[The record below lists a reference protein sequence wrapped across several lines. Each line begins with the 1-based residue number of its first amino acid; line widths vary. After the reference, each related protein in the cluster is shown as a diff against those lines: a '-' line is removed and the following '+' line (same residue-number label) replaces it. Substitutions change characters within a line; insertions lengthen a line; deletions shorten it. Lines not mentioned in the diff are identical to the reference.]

1 MSKIKFSAVTHFLAS
16 RHDLFAFHQNPGAFQ
31 RLTPPW
37 APVKCLEHTGGI
49 KDGARVLLEV
59 EPLKLHWLMGH
70 KDFVQDQQFVDY
82 QVKGPF
88 KSWHHEH
95 LFTDAADNNGIL
107 EDRLE
112 IDLPAGMIAN
122 RLMGPWLKGEL
133 KRLFDYR
140 HAITARDMRLKA
152 RLGGA
157 PLVVLVSGTNG
168 LIGGAL
174 CALLSTQ
181 GHRVLRL
188 VRADLDG
195 NIDGATESQRADED
209 VEIIRWHP
217 DSGTF
222 FDHLPALDAVVH
234 LAGRNIASKYW
245 TEKEK
250 SRLYQSR
257 VVPTV
262 KLALKLASMAPGDR
276 PKVFFCASGISIYG
290 DGKGKGPCGE
300 DSPASDDF
308 LGNLAVDWEAA
319 CKPAAD
325 AGIRVVN
332 GRFGVVLSPKSGAL
346 GKMLPAFEAGLGGPI
361 GDGEQLMPWISLDDA
376 IAAIYQCIADREHEA
391 ILTGPVNIVSPQ
403 IVSNGEFAKTLAHVL
418 HRPCAIAAPEAVLK
432 IALGEMAE
440 SLVLSSVHALPKK
453 LKEAAFDFRDADLEG
468 AMRFCMGR

>member
-59 EPLKLHWLMGH
+59 EPIKLHWLMGH

-122 RLMGPWLKGEL
+122 RLVGPWLKGEL

-195 NIDGATESQRADED
+195 NIDGATESQKADED

-222 FDHLPALDAVVH
+222 FDPLPALDAVVH

-250 SRLYQSR
+250 SRLYQS
-257 VVPTV
+257 
-262 KLALKLASMAPGDR
+262 
-276 PKVFFCASGISIYG
+276 
-290 DGKGKGPCGE
+290 
-300 DSPASDDF
+300 
-308 LGNLAVDWEAA
+308 
-319 CKPAAD
+319 
-325 AGIRVVN
+325 
-332 GRFGVVLSPKSGAL
+332 LSL
-346 GKMLPAFEAGLGGPI
+346 I
-361 GDGEQLMPWISLDDA
+361 HI
-376 IAAIYQCIADREHEA
+376 
-391 ILTGPVNIVSPQ
+391 
-403 IVSNGEFAKTLAHVL
+403 
-418 HRPCAIAAPEAVLK
+418 
-432 IALGEMAE
+432 
-440 SLVLSSVHALPKK
+440 
-453 LKEAAFDFRDADLEG
+453 
-468 AMRFCMGR
+468 